1 MSNPEIRLVKNSSI
15 DREKWDQCIK
25 SSPFGIV
32 YACSW
37 FLDRICSQWDAL
49 VWGDYLY
56 IMPLV
61 NKSKF
66 GIRYIY
72 QPFFT
77 QQLGIFSAFPPEP
90 EIVNQFLNA
99 IPKQFRLTDMKLN
112 FGNMPATNT
121 FTIKQ
126 NTTYELALYSNLN
139 LLRDNYT
146 TNTRRNIKKAIQHKV
161 FISPVYDIS
170 SFIFFTQQNLKD
182 KSPEVKQQHYLALQ
196 KVINYTF
203 YNQLGEIYGAW
214 DAANNLIAAA
224 FFLNFNH
231 KSIYLAASSTPE
243 GMEQSAMSLLI
254 DTFIQ
259 SNAGK
264 SMVLDFEGSNIP
276 GIARFYA
283 GFGALPQY
291 YFSVH
296 QNRLP
301 KFLRI
306 FKKKL
311 L

>member
-1 MSNPEIRLVKNSSI
+1 MSNSEIRFIENCSI
-15 DREKWDQCIK
+15 DRGKWDQCIK
-25 SSPFGIV
+25 SSPFGMA

-37 FLDRICSQWDAL
+37 FLDRICLHWDAL

-61 NKSKF
+61 NNSKF

-77 QQLGIFSAFPPEP
+77 QQLGIFSTFPPEP

-112 FGNMPATNT
+112 FGNMPATST
-121 FTIKQ
+121 FQLKQ
-126 NTTYELALYSNLN
+126 NTTYELSLYSNLKTT
-139 LLRDNYT
+139 RDNYT

-161 FISPVYDIS
+161 YISTVYDIN
-170 SFIFFTQQNLKD
+170 SFTSFTEQNLKE
-182 KSPEVKQQHYLALQ
+182 KSPEVRHQHYQALQ
-196 KVINYTF
+196 KVISYTF

-214 DAANNLIAAA
+214 DASNNLIAAA

-254 DTFIQ
+254 DTYIQ
-259 SNAGK
+259 NNAGK
-264 SMVLDFEGSNIP
+264 SIILDFEGSNIP

-283 GFGALPQY
+283 GFGALPQH

-301 KFLRI
+301 QFLRI
-306 FKKKL
+306 FKR
-311 L
+311 